1 MKVVVIIFIVI
12 RDGFKN
18 INKDV
23 SVEKL
28 RQMLAE
34 KTTLEQYQ
42 NYKERFTMVKNEL
55 ADIRRQIPDAN

>member
-1 MKVVVIIFIVI
+1 MKAVAIVFFAVI

-28 RQMLAE
+28 RQMLTE
-34 KTTLEQYQ
+34 K
-42 NYKERFTMVKNEL
+42 NH
-55 ADIRRQIPDAN
+55 